1 MPHQDFTHKEYF
13 LFLVLLTWYDGN
25 VIYFLG
31 NHNLNYV
38 SLYMFVLITLF
49 VLYSSLLKEAQP

>member
-13 LFLVLLTWYDGN
+13 LFLVLLTWYDGDGN

-31 NHNLNYV
+31 NRNLNYV
-38 SLYMFVLITLF
+38 SLFMFCIDHLF
-49 VLYSSLLKEAQP
+49 

>member
-1 MPHQDFTHKEYF
+1 MPHQDFIHKEYF

-31 NHNLNYV
+31 NGNLSDV
-38 SLYMFVLITLF
+38 SLFMFCIDHLF
-49 VLYSSLLKEAQP
+49 